1 LGRLDSLHIDDSINE
16 LSKLANK
23 SISRSVLLLECILL
37 DLRYALTIKADT
49 SASAISTFDNSLL
62 QESAS
67 RLHCLEQLHHDEREG
82 LTGRQSVTNETGSR
96 NCSQHYLDAAHWL
109 V

>member
-1 LGRLDSLHIDDSINE
+1 MNSVSWRLI
-16 LSKLANK
+16 NK
-23 SISRSVLLLECILL
+23 SAFPLLSQRILL
-37 DLRYALTIKADT
+37 DLRYALTVKADP

-82 LTGRQSVTNETGSR
+82 LTGRQSVTNESGSR
-96 NCSQHYLDAAHWL
+96 DGSQHQLDAAHWL